1 MLLKGL
7 DKSMCW
13 QGDRP
18 AAPQVELQWLGTAGF
33 VVKLGG
39 RTVVID
45 PYLSRPGLFKSVF
58 MRLEPNEALIKKHIP
73 ECDEV
78 LIGHAHHD
86 HILDAPTVCHHT
98 GARLIGSKSACN
110 VGRAAG
116 LPESQLVETEGDED
130 IPCGDRLTVRGIKS
144 AHGRAL
150 FNRVP
155 LPGSMPEPPQ
165 WPPRMWSLKHGQ
177 VFNWLLTAQTDTGPL
192 SVVHI
197 DSAEFFAEALE
208 GVRADVLCLCAIGR
222 RYRPNYVAEAVALLQ
237 PKVVIPCH
245 WDWFFSAYDRPEKQL
260 PGVDLAGFLKEIEAA
275 GAAHALLPFGGIFA
289 I

>member
-1 MLLKGL
+1 MLFKGL
-7 DKSMCW
+7 DSARCW
-13 QGDRP
+13 AGQRP
-18 AAPQVELQWLGTAGF
+18 ERPRVELQWLGTAGF
-33 VVKLGG
+33 VIQIGG

-45 PYLSRPGLFKSVF
+45 PFLSRPGLLRSIFS
-58 MRLEPNEALIKKHIP
+58 RLEPDEALIRTHIP
-73 ECDEV
+73 RCDEV

-86 HILDAPTVCHHT
+86 HILDAPALCHQT
-98 GARLIGSKSACN
+98 GARLIGSPSACN

-116 LPESQLVETEGDED
+116 LPESQLVETLGDED
-130 IPCGDRLTVRGIKS
+130 IRCGDRLTVRGIKA
-144 AHGRAL
+144 AHGRAI

-155 LPGSMPEPPQ
+155 LPGAMPTPPR

-177 VFNWLLTAQTDTGPL
+177 VFNWLLQAQTDEGPV

-197 DSAEFFAEALE
+197 DSAEFFADALE

-245 WDWFFSAYDRPEKQL
+245 WDWFFSPYDRPAKQL
-260 PGVDLAGFLKEIEAA
+260 PGVNLAGFLDEIEAA

-289 I
+289 L